1 MSERPFA
8 HEADCRFQD
17 NEPEWVDD
25 PPKGVERRS
34 CMCGAKSRSRS
45 ALRIDPATQSPEPS
59 KSAALHHPGCAES
72 PETVTVERNGQDGG
86 WRSHCGSCDATT
98 LYWHEAVWDI
108 PERGDAV
115 LVTRAGNTLYSY
127 RTADEDREGQRSGLR
142 PTAPLLQ

>member
-1 MSERPFA
+1 MSSRPFV
-8 HEADCRFQD
+8 HEAHCRYQD
-17 NEPEWVDD
+17 HEPEWVDD
-25 PPKGVERRS
+25 APMGVERRQ
-34 CMCGAKSRSRS
+34 CLCGAESRSLR

-59 KSAALHHPGCAES
+59 KSAALHHPGCAAS

-86 WRSHCGSCDATT
+86 LAEPLRLVRCAT

-127 RTADEDREGQRSGLR
+127 RTADEDREGQRLRLR